1 MIDPLSES
9 SLKLEGEPRLLARGR
24 KSVKKREAILRAA
37 IEIINQKSFALAI
50 MSDIAA
56 SLDLRDATLYY
67 YFPNKQALVY
77 ECHVRS
83 LERFERLILDA
94 ALFDGTGLE
103 QIKHFVKALV
113 EDSFVNGPQL
123 YFGDYSYL
131 EAMQRNNI
139 AAWAEKLRGRLEEI
153 LKVGIGDG
161 SIVPCETEL
170 AVQLIL
176 GMLIWLAKWAPDITR
191 LTSDRLMAAIETFCF
206 HGLESRSQP
215 Q

>member
-1 MIDPLSES
+1 MIEPS
-9 SLKLEGEPRLLARGR
+9 SLSFLKPEGEPRLLARGR

-37 IEIINQKSFALAI
+37 IEIINRKSFALAT

-94 ALFDGTGLE
+94 AMFEGTGL
-103 QIKHFVKALV
+103 QKIKQFVKALV

-131 EAMQRNNI
+131 EAMQRDDI
-139 AAWAEKLRGRLEEI
+139 AAWAEKLRGMLEEI
-153 LKVGIGDG
+153 LKVGIGDR

-176 GMLIWLAKWAPDITR
+176 GILIWLAKWAPDVAR
-191 LTSDRLMAAIETFCF
+191 LTPDRLMAAIEAFCF

-215 Q
+215 